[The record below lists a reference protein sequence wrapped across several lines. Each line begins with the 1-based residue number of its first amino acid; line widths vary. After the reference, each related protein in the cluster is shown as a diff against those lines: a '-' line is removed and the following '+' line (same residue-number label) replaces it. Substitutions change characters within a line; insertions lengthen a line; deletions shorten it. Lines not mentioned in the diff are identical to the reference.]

1 MSGVE
6 ARGNSVRIYF
16 QYDGEKCRE
25 SLPGGNTP
33 ATVAQAKRLIAI
45 IEYEIQAGA
54 YGEDGL
60 LEILEVRAAGGQREI
75 LVDDCSRQQIL
86 RVLEWQSC
94 VEHERDFDGLVI
106 HLARKD

>member
-1 MSGVE
+1 MQIQV
-6 ARGNSVRIYF
+6 F
-16 QYDGEKCRE
+16 M
-25 SLPGGNTP
+25 GNTGDGK
-33 ATVAQAKRLIAI
+33 TSKLQSVQNRLDFTGERAPL
-45 IEYEIQAGA
+45 IQAGA

-94 VEHERDFDGLVI
+94 VEHEPDFDGLVI

>member
-1 MSGVE
+1 MQIQVFMGNAGDGKTSKLQGVQDRLE
-6 ARGNSVRIYF
+6 F
-16 QYDGEKCRE
+16 TGE
-25 SLPGGNTP
+25 SAP
-33 ATVAQAKRLIAI
+33 I
-45 IEYEIQAGA
+45 IQAGA

-60 LEILEVRAAGGQREI
+60 LKILEVRAAGGQREI

-94 VEHERDFDGLVI
+94 VEHEPDFDGLVI

>member
-1 MSGVE
+1 MQIQVFMGSAG
-6 ARGNSVRIYF
+6 
-16 QYDGEKCRE
+16 D
-25 SLPGGNTP
+25 GNTSKL
-33 ATVAQAKRLIAI
+33 QAVQDRLDFAGVSVPI
-45 IEYEIQAGA
+45 IQAGA

-60 LEILEVRAAGGQREI
+60 LEILEVRATGGQREI

-94 VEHERDFDGLVI
+94 SEHEPNFEGLVI

>member
-1 MSGVE
+1 MQIQVFIGSAG
-6 ARGNSVRIYF
+6 
-16 QYDGEKCRE
+16 D
-25 SLPGGNTP
+25 GNTSKLQS
-33 ATVAQAKRLIAI
+33 VQDRLDFTGESAPI
-45 IEYEIQAGA
+45 IQANA

-60 LEILEVRAAGGQREI
+60 LQILEVQVAAGQREI

-94 VEHERDFDGLVI
+94 VEHAPNFDGLVI

>member
-1 MSGVE
+1 MLDIQSVKESKTDANPSVYGQCRRRKNQQASISSGPTGIHG
-6 ARGNSVRIYF
+6 R
-16 QYDGEKCRE
+16 KCADH
-25 SLPGGNTP
+25 PGP
-33 ATVAQAKRLIAI
+33 
-45 IEYEIQAGA
+45 A

-94 VEHERDFDGLVI
+94 SEHEPKFDGLVI

>member
-1 MSGVE
+1 MQIQVLM
-6 ARGNSVRIYF
+6 GNAGDGITNKLQSVL
-16 QYDGEKCRE
+16 D
-25 SLPGGNTP
+25 
-33 ATVAQAKRLIAI
+33 RLDFTGQSAPI
-45 IEYEIQAGA
+45 IQAGA

-60 LEILEVRAAGGQREI
+60 LQILEVRAAAGQREI

-94 VEHERDFDGLVI
+94 MEHEPDFDGLLI

>member
-1 MSGVE
+1 MQIQVFM
-6 ARGNSVRIYF
+6 GNAGDGKTSKLQSVQDRLEF
-16 QYDGEKCRE
+16 TGE
-25 SLPGGNTP
+25 SAP
-33 ATVAQAKRLIAI
+33 I
-45 IEYEIQAGA
+45 IQAGA

-60 LEILEVRAAGGQREI
+60 LKILEVRAAGGQREI

-94 VEHERDFDGLVI
+94 VEHEPDLDGLVI

>member
-1 MSGVE
+1 MQIQVFMGSADDGK
-6 ARGNSVRIYF
+6 NSKLQSVQDRLDF
-16 QYDGEKCRE
+16 TGE
-25 SLPGGNTP
+25 SAP
-33 ATVAQAKRLIAI
+33 I
-45 IEYEIQAGA
+45 IQAEA

-94 VEHERDFDGLVI
+94 SEHEPKFDGLVI

>member
-1 MSGVE
+1 MQIQVFM
-6 ARGNSVRIYF
+6 GNAGDGKTSKLQSVQDRLEF
-16 QYDGEKCRE
+16 TGE
-25 SLPGGNTP
+25 SAP
-33 ATVAQAKRLIAI
+33 I
-45 IEYEIQAGA
+45 IQAGA

-60 LEILEVRAAGGQREI
+60 LKILEVRAAGGQREI

-94 VEHERDFDGLVI
+94 VEHEPDFDGLVI

>member
-1 MSGVE
+1 MQIQVFMGSAGD
-6 ARGNSVRIYF
+6 GKNSKLQSVKDRLDF
-16 QYDGEKCRE
+16 TGE
-25 SLPGGNTP
+25 SAP
-33 ATVAQAKRLIAI
+33 I
-45 IEYEIQAGA
+45 IQAEA

-94 VEHERDFDGLVI
+94 SEHEPKFDGLVI

>member
-1 MSGVE
+1 MQIQVFMGNAGDGKTSKLQSVQDRLEFSG
-6 ARGNSVRIYF
+6 
-16 QYDGEKCRE
+16 E
-25 SLPGGNTP
+25 SAP
-33 ATVAQAKRLIAI
+33 I
-45 IEYEIQAGA
+45 IQAGA

-60 LEILEVRAAGGQREI
+60 LETLEVRAARGQREI

-94 VEHERDFDGLVI
+94 VEHEPDFDGLVI

>member
-1 MSGVE
+1 MQIQVFMGSAGD
-6 ARGNSVRIYF
+6 GKTSKLQSVQDRLEF
-16 QYDGEKCRE
+16 TGE
-25 SLPGGNTP
+25 
-33 ATVAQAKRLIAI
+33 IAPI
-45 IEYEIQAGA
+45 IQAQA

-94 VEHERDFDGLVI
+94 SEHEPKFDGLVI